1 MQNNQ
6 QQQNDEQQPWQGKD
20 FFVKEIEP
28 ASIALYKFRTGQWDE
43 FAFLSSKSRKLTKK
57 QRDTI
62 IARLNFLREITAGVP
77 SSKEAEIVIL
87 ELLMRAE
94 DDEISNSML
103 GKYLDE
109 ILPLIERWTLW
120 MALVR
125 PSPMQRHSR
134 VFALL
139 DAMDDLDS
147 VGSKTADD
155 EQELASALKESMD
168 EYQFGATPGGK
179 RLAAAILK
187 RINTHL
193 LLDAKRIIPANAED
207 ATVEMLIQ
215 QQQQQWASEEERE
228 EWLNKIGNMVLVSST
243 SSSSRGSRSKKK
255 SDASSWESKCIEYK
269 KEAWPTTKQL
279 AELDH
284 QWDINTVKDQQK
296 DIVSMME
303 TVWGLKN

>member
-1 MQNNQ
+1 MDLADCRIVLQ
-6 QQQNDEQQPWQGKD
+6 D
-20 FFVKEIEP
+20 
-28 ASIALYKFRTGQWDE
+28 
-43 FAFLSSKSRKLTKK
+43 
-57 QRDTI
+57 
-62 IARLNFLREITAGVP
+62 AGVANNN
-77 SSKEAEIVIL
+77 K
-87 ELLMRAE
+87 
-94 DDEISNSML
+94 
-103 GKYLDE
+103 K
-109 ILPLIERWTLW
+109 
-120 MALVR
+120 
-125 PSPMQRHSR
+125 
-134 VFALL
+134 
-139 DAMDDLDS
+139 
-147 VGSKTADD
+147 
-155 EQELASALKESMD
+155 
-168 EYQFGATPGGK
+168 YQFGATPGGK

-284 QWDINTVKDQQK
+284 QWGINTVKDQQK